1 MSTDNG
7 TPWTPVALPYFVNS
21 GPVDKLPSAE
31 DIRGCT
37 DVLHERFRAKIVAVS
52 QQIVAK
58 FGGDVLKREGQ
69 ALIYLERHVPKV
81 PAPRLYAMYYHE
93 EELFLVMQRAP
104 GVQVEKLWPS
114 LTSSEKQ
121 FIVAELHNIFHQLR
135 EAVCPAPAYFGGLA
149 GEGVNHHLFFNQK
162 DDDQD
167 LLGPFHGEAA
177 FLEGLASNFRASRE
191 RNGHPAFKVQFWDE
205 HLGTILR
212 DLRPTLT
219 HGDVQRR
226 NVVVAER
233 TDCSVEGGQRT
244 FDVFLVDWEM
254 AGWLPRFWEFFIA
267 SKRYHFTD
275 LDEDWWCYLG
285 KFLDVRLGE
294 AATLAMFEQD
304 YG

>member
-1 MSTDNG
+1 MTTDNG
-7 TPWTPVALPYFVNS
+7 TPWTPVSLPYFANS

-58 FGGDVLKREGQ
+58 FGGDVLEREGQ

-93 EELFLVMQRAP
+93 KELFLVMQRAP
-104 GVQVEKLWPS
+104 GVQLEKLWPS

-121 FIVAELHNIFHQLR
+121 FIVAELHNVFHQLR
-135 EAVCPAPAYFGGLA
+135 ETVCPAPAYFGGLA

-177 FLEGLASNFRASRE
+177 FLEGLTSNFRASRE
-191 RNGHPAFKVQFWDE
+191 RNGHPVFKVQFYED
-205 HLGTILR
+205 HLSNALR
-212 DLRPTLT
+212 GLSPVLT

-226 NVVVAER
+226 NIMVAER
-233 TDCSVEGGQRT
+233 KRSTPEESERR

-254 AGWLPRFWEFFIA
+254 AAWLPEFWEYYSA
-267 SKRYHFTD
+267 SKEFNLTGIHD
-275 LDEDWWCYLG
+275 DWCWYVG
-285 KFLDVRLGE
+285 KFLDVRLAE
-294 AATLAMFEQD
+294 AAALTMFEKD
-304 YG
+304 YS